1 MDDLKKRLGN
11 AAILAGQMTR
21 KGTNAPS
28 EYGGKREAYYAAET
42 SAFRSRIAKYASDVY
57 RARVQGLNPDDFFAW
72 CVRDIRMAD
81 IVNPS
86 ASIQKQM
93 DNVKNIMFTDGGIE
107 YLPRGAKIE
116 AAGNT
121 WLVTNPQNISSVGA
135 SGIVERCR
143 AVWNFLDWYG
153 NVCSEP
159 LVVND
164 DMIRANAQD
173 PQEITLVTK
182 GYLNVKCQYNEA
194 TRQLDTNSRMILGS
208 GAYHVTGYSDFM
220 QEFTGDYDSVRM
232 LEFTLRYEDP
242 IYEIDD
248 MERHV
253 AGGKNFRWAIDVSG
267 NSSMKAGARQAL
279 MVQSVRNGE
288 RVESSYEHPI
298 YYHFSSSDESV
309 ATVDQKGVVTAKMA
323 GSCEITVWVEQNPDL
338 QSVFRLFVAES
349 ESAEVAFLSC
359 IPDFLNAYDSVTLE
373 AAYFEN
379 GEKSEAMLE
388 WELGGAE
395 EGSWSY
401 LVDGNRVTIDCWSAS
416 VTPLMVK
423 ARYGDHSATAD
434 IKLRGI

>member
-1 MDDLKKRLGN
+1 MDDLKKRLAN
-11 AAILAGQMTR
+11 AAILAGQTVHR
-21 KGTNAPS
+21 QTNAPA
-28 EYGGKREAYYAAET
+28 EYGGKIASGYAAAT
-42 SAFRSRIAKYASDVY
+42 GMFRGKIAKYASDVY
-57 RARVQGLNPDDFFAW
+57 HARVQGLDPDNFFAW
-72 CVRDIRMAD
+72 SVRDIRMAD
-81 IVNPS
+81 VINPS

-93 DNVKNIMFTDGGIE
+93 DNVKNVLFTDGRIE

-135 SGIVERCR
+135 TATVERCR

-164 DMIRANAQD
+164 DMLRANAQD

-253 AGGKNFRWAIDVSG
+253 AGGKNFSWAVELSG
-267 NSSMKAGARQAL
+267 NASMKMGAQQTLA
-279 MVQSVRNGE
+279 VASVRNGVC
-288 RVESSYEHPI
+288 VEGSLARPI
-298 YYHFSSSDESV
+298 YYHFVSSDESI
-309 ATVDQKGVVTAKMA
+309 ATVDQSGVVTANAA
-323 GSCEITVWVEQNPDL
+323 GACEITVWVEQNPNL
-338 QSVFRLFVAES
+338 QSVFQLTVAQSDPAGVE
-349 ESAEVAFLSC
+349 FLTAV
-359 IPDFLNAYDSVTLE
+359 PAYLDAYDSVTLE
-373 AAYFEN
+373 AAYFED
-379 GEKSEAMLE
+379 GKKSDVALQ

-395 EGSWSY
+395 KGSWSY
-401 LVDGNRVTIDCWSAS
+401 LADGNRVCIDGWGASAAPLTI
-416 VTPLMVK
+416 T
-423 ARYGDHSATAD
+423 ARHGACSATAE
-434 IKLRGI
+434 IRLRGI